1 MVMEM
6 KQGFSTAMEELSKI
20 QYGDQNLE
28 QQLADNKKE
37 CAAEVKVVTDVV
49 EELKVGLLIRNKPA
63 IVLIMSERQIVE
75 SKIAGPLKKSIYSSF
90 G

>member
-20 QYGDQNLE
+20 QYGDQNLQ

-37 CAAEVKVVTDVV
+37 CSVEVTQVKDVV
-49 EELKVGLLIRNKPA
+49 EELKVIKSTVDGLKFRT
-63 IVLIMSERQIVE
+63 IVACQKGLDIQGRLRSEC
-75 SKIAGPLKKSIYSSF
+75 F
-90 G
+90 

>member
-20 QYGDQNLE
+20 QYGDQNLQ

-37 CAAEVKVVTDVV
+37 CSVEVTQVKEVV
-49 EELKVGLLIRNKPA
+49 EELKVRPNKKYVWFRLHPEKIR
-63 IVLIMSERQIVE
+63 VGR
-75 SKIAGPLKKSIYSSF
+75 
-90 G
+90 